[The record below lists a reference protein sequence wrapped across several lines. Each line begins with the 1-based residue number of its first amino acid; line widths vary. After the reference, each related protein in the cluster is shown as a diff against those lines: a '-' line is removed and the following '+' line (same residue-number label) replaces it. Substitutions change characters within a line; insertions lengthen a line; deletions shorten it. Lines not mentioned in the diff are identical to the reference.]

1 MKVTV
6 FKAID
11 DPTIDDIEKVIKD
24 KLGDKYT
31 YKSSRKAS
39 SMAGKLLKGSA
50 EDSITVIKN
59 AYHRFVVVLRA
70 EKDPT
75 SLSGLYTSIHF
86 SSATLAGWLGFLH
99 NEVGFI
105 GRIII
110 RTIYGKDDPIYDE
123 VKTIVKDSFRIEEET
138 IDTGL
143 GSLFKKA

>member
-39 SMAGKLLKGSA
+39 SMAGKLLKGSP

-59 AYHRFVVVLRA
+59 AYHRYVVLLRA
-70 EKDPT
+70 DKDPT
-75 SLSGLYTSIHF
+75 SASGMYTTIHF

-99 NEVGFI
+99 REVGFI

-110 RTIYGKDDPIYDE
+110 RAIYGNDDPIYNE
-123 VKTIVKDSFRIEEET
+123 VKTIVTDNFKIEEET
-138 IDTGL
+138 FDTGI
-143 GSLFKKA
+143 GSLFKKG